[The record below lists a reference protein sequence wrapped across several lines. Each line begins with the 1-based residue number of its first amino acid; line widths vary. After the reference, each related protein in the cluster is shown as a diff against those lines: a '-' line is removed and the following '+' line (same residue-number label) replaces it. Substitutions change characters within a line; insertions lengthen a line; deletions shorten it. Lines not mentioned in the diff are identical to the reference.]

1 PSARQAD
8 LAGARTRPQKP
19 KRPQAQPGPAEGRA
33 TPARWLDPRPDVGLG
48 NLGGLLVGQ
57 ERQQIGKAAGQH
69 RLAGARRPEKEQ
81 GVLPGGGDLED
92 AFGRLVPPD
101 LREVWPVWEL
111 VWGTLRRDRHLYH
124 SPLSFRDTQ
133 RSQPPRIRWSRS
145 SIPRISPASAILR
158 VNSKSSALGSG
169 LPLGCVWNRTTPAA
183 PQRSACFRIS
193 RGSTAARARVPR
205 KISRSAI
212 RRRWRSRKRGP
223 KTSWSRR

>member
-1 PSARQAD
+1 MEPEAPAVQELGERSQDERPERSKLVEEQHPSARQAD

-57 ERQQIGKAAGQH
+57 ERQKIGKAAGQH

-101 LREVWPVWEL
+101 LREVWP
-111 VWGTLRRDRHLYH
+111 
-124 SPLSFRDTQ
+124 
-133 RSQPPRIRWSRS
+133 
-145 SIPRISPASAILR
+145 
-158 VNSKSSALGSG
+158 
-169 LPLGCVWNRTTPAA
+169 
-183 PQRSACFRIS
+183 
-193 RGSTAARARVPR
+193 
-205 KISRSAI
+205 
-212 RRRWRSRKRGP
+212 
-223 KTSWSRR
+223 